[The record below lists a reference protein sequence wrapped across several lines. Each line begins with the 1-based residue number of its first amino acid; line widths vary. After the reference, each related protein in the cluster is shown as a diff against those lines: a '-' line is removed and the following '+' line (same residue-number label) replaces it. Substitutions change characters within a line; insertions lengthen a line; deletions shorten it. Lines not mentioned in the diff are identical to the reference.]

1 MTAIVDLTPLI
12 MPFVRDASMAATV
25 AAARFAAIE
34 FYKLTLWQQEML
46 EPIDLQTG
54 RAIYEVETPPNT
66 VPTLVMRIEID
77 DRNRVLVPKTK
88 DQLDQLYGVDWTD
101 REGVPTY
108 YTQIEP
114 NEVILVPCP
123 DDNYLGITPPD
134 PFNPPDPLAPPVI
147 VRRQMRI
154 IAAVQPTVDAAEIDD
169 SLFNYYGEAIAYG
182 ARARLVETAGQPYY
196 DPQAAPMLWGRFYGG
211 VSEAKARRMRDH
223 TRAVQH
229 VQLRKWV

>member
-1 MTAIVDLTPLI
+1 
-12 MPFVRDASMAATV
+12 VREGVAVAGIHHDIAS
-25 AAARFAAIE
+25 R
-34 FYKLTLWQQEML
+34 
-46 EPIDLQTG
+46 
-54 RAIYEVETPPNT
+54 
-66 VPTLVMRIEID
+66 
-77 DRNRVLVPKTK
+77 
-88 DQLDQLYGVDWTD
+88 GVDRTQVGSD

-196 DPQAAPMLWGRFYGG
+196 DPQAAPMLWGRLYGG
-211 VSEAKARRMRDH
+211 VSEAKARPLVPETSKP
-223 TRAVQH
+223 TRSEVLKPRPLPI
-229 VQLRKWV
+229 VVSTPPLGEGVPLGPPCMTRTSRLESMPKSVVTDVPLKLLV